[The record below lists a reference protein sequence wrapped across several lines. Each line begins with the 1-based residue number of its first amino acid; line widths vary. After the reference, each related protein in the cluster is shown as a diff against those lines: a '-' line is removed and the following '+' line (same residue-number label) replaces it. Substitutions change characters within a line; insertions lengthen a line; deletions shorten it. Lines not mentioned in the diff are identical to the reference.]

1 MEAKPKPEPTVTT
14 TSLVVEAKRES
25 EPTMT
30 TADAA
35 EQPGE
40 DVPEHAETR
49 CFMGHKLDKFY
60 VADPGWSCSVCE
72 RTLDGDQ
79 VVFGCDLCN
88 YDECEECNKLPRN
101 DPLKE
106 QRWKCSEL
114 KELARL
120 NRIRSKLLRNLVDDN
135 YELNDMLKRLSPQA
149 DPDISECLARRQL
162 YVQDGGSQGD
172 DWRNHHHGLAR
183 GADLPVPASG

>member
-1 MEAKPKPEPTVTT
+1 MRRRTT
-14 TSLVVEAKRES
+14 KYHEYDEY
-25 EPTMT
+25 
-30 TADAA
+30 D
-35 EQPGE
+35 
-40 DVPEHAETR
+40 EH
-49 CFMGHKLDKFY
+49 DK
-60 VADPGWSCSVCE
+60 
-72 RTLDGDQ
+72 
-79 VVFGCDLCN
+79 
-88 YDECEECNKLPRN
+88 YDECEECNRLPRN
-101 DPLKE
+101 DPLKG

-162 YVQDGGSQGD
+162 YRTEARKVMIGGITIMK
-172 DWRNHHHGLAR
+172 AR